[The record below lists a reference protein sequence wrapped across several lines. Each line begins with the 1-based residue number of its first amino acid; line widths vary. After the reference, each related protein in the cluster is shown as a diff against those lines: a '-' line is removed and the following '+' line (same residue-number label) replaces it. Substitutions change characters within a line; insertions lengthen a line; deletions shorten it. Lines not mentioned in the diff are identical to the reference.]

1 MEHSYSHCSFTVH
14 CQGGG
19 PGFIVMAGKYCV
31 CYVCSIASFQ
41 AGAGTCNVGGLILML
56 KYETISYNLVAYL
69 MQL

>member
-14 CQGGG
+14 CQGAG
-19 PGFIVMAGKYCV
+19 PGYIVMAGKYC
-31 CYVCSIASFQ
+31 VCSIASFQ

>member
-1 MEHSYSHCSFTVH
+1 MEHSHSHCSFTVH
-14 CQGGG
+14 RQGGW
-19 PGFIVMAGKYCV
+19 PGFIVIAGKYC
-31 CYVCSIASFQ
+31 VCSIASFQ